1 MPKKAKNIVLFISGF
16 IFYAWGEPFYIVI
29 MIISTIIDYTAG
41 RFMDKFDDREKMR
54 TVFLLVSVIMNLSL
68 LAVFKYS
75 SFFITNINFLFG
87 TSFTD
92 PNLPLPIG
100 ISFYTFQSMSY
111 TIDLYMR
118 NIKVQKN
125 IINFT
130 SYVTLFPQLVAGP
143 IVRYEDVANEID
155 HRTITT
161 SKIAEGIGIFVKGL
175 GKKVILANNI
185 GLVWAQV
192 KAMGY
197 DNISVATAWIGILA
211 FTFQI
216 YYDFSGYSDMAI
228 GLGKMF
234 GFNFPQNFNYPYVS
248 KSISEF
254 WRRWH
259 ITLGSWFRSYV
270 YIPLGGNRKGLP
282 RTVIN
287 LLIVWVLTGFWHG
300 ASWNFVFWGL
310 YFGILIIIERL
321 GWGKVLAKLPAIVS
335 RLYTFILVVIGWVFF
350 DIDGMKP
357 AFNYLKAMFGSNGV
371 VIDTTAKYLIGTSL
385 LIFVICIIASTEII
399 KKIYTKLNSLD
410 GNVIQYAIPV
420 FQLIIMLIS
429 TAFLVNAT
437 YNPFIYFRF

>member
-1 MPKKAKNIVLFISGF
+1 
-16 IFYAWGEPFYIVI
+16 
-29 MIISTIIDYTAG
+29 
-41 RFMDKFDDREKMR
+41 
-54 TVFLLVSVIMNLSL
+54 
-68 LAVFKYS
+68 
-75 SFFITNINFLFG
+75 
-87 TSFTD
+87 
-92 PNLPLPIG
+92 
-100 ISFYTFQSMSY
+100 
-111 TIDLYMR
+111 
-118 NIKVQKN
+118 
-125 IINFT
+125 
-130 SYVTLFPQLVAGP
+130 
-143 IVRYEDVANEID
+143 
-155 HRTITT
+155 
-161 SKIAEGIGIFVKGL
+161 
-175 GKKVILANNI
+175 
-185 GLVWAQV
+185 
-192 KAMGY
+192 MGY

-228 GLGKMF
+228 GLGKML

-259 ITLGSWFRSYV
+259 ITLGTWFRSYV

-282 RTVIN
+282 RTLIN
-287 LLIVWVLTGFWHG
+287 LIIVWTLTGFWHG
-300 ASWNFVFWGL
+300 ASWNFLFWGL

-350 DIDGMKP
+350 DIDGMQP
-357 AFNYLKAMFGSNGV
+357 AFNYLKAMFGANGV
-371 VIDTTAKYLIGTSL
+371 VIDSTAKYLIGTSL

-410 GNVIQYAIPV
+410 GNVIQYAMPV

>member
-1 MPKKAKNIVLFISGF
+1 
-16 IFYAWGEPFYIVI
+16 

-41 RFMDKFDDREKMR
+41 RFIDKFDNREKLR

-92 PNLPLPIG
+92 PKLPLPIG

-282 RTVIN
+282 RTLIN
-287 LLIVWVLTGFWHG
+287 LLIVWALTGFWHG
-300 ASWNFVFWGL
+300 ASWNFLFWGL

-350 DIDGMKP
+350 EIDGMKP

-371 VIDTTAKYLIGTSL
+371 LIDTTAKYLIGTSL

-399 KKIYTKLNSLD
+399 KKIYAKLNSMD
-410 GNVIQYAIPV
+410 GNVVQYAMPV

>member
-16 IFYAWGEPFYIVI
+16 IFYAWGEPFYIII
-29 MIISTIIDYTAG
+29 MIISTLIDYTAG
-41 RFMDKFDDREKMR
+41 RFMDKYDDREKMR

-75 SFFITNINFLFG
+75 SFFITNINLLFG

-155 HRTITT
+155 HRTITS